1 MKRIVLACDG
11 TWKRADAAHPTNVV
25 KLAQAALPRGRDGV
39 EQVVVYLDGLGVG
52 RGAGRLASLL
62 DQALGGAFGA
72 GMEELLAEAYRM
84 LVFNHARGDEIFLFG
99 FSRGAFMAR
108 SLAGLI
114 RTAGI
119 VERRA
124 LSALPEAMNLYRRRG
139 SGAHPSDATA
149 EAFRAK
155 YSGGRVP
162 DIRYLGVWDTVGA
175 LGVPGRLRAL
185 AFANRGLRF
194 HDTALSGRVRAAR
207 HAVAIDERRNSF
219 EPTLWDNLA
228 ELNAAAEGEPY
239 RQRWFLGDHGSVGGG
254 YAVTALSDDAALWV
268 IEGAVEAGLACD
280 PEALARLAKGRD
292 FRGPLS
298 AAERNLINALL
309 LRGLKDRTGPSDP
322 VEIAPS
328 VLSRWREDPTYR
340 PGALRRLAEAL
351 GLGTEDKAG

>member
-25 KLAQAALPRGRDGV
+25 KLAQAVLPRARDGA
-39 EQVVVYLDGLGVG
+39 EQVVIYIDGLGVG
-52 RGAGRLASLL
+52 RGGGRIASAF
-62 DQALGGAFGA
+62 DHAFGGAFGA
-72 GMEELLAEAYRM
+72 GMEEILAEIYRM

-108 SLAGLI
+108 SLAGMI

-119 VERRA
+119 VERRS
-124 LSALPEAMNLYRRRG
+124 LSALPEAMALYRRRG
-139 SGAHPSDATA
+139 GAHPTDETA
-149 EAFRAK
+149 EAFRARH
-155 YSGGRVP
+155 SGGRVP

-175 LGVPGRLRAL
+175 LGVPGRLRAV

-194 HDTALSGRVRAAR
+194 HDTSLSGRVCAAR
-207 HAVAIDERRNSF
+207 HAVAIDERRDSF

-228 ELNAAAEGEPY
+228 ELNANAEGEPY

-254 YAVTALSDDAALWV
+254 CAVTSLSDDAAYWV

-280 PEALARLAKGRD
+280 PEALAHIAQGRD

-298 AAERNLINALL
+298 AAKRDLVMALL
-309 LRGLKDRTGPSDP
+309 LRGRRDRKGPSDAA
-322 VEIAPS
+322 EIAPS
-328 VLSRWREDPTYR
+328 ALSRWRADPSYR
-340 PGALRRLAEAL
+340 PGALQRFAEAL
-351 GLGTEDKAG
+351 GLGAEDRAG